1 MPDEVTFFDLVTL
14 MKIKPGITVERYGG
28 LINSSFFDGAK
39 VLGTLQQ
46 KKLISLTTA
55 MPDQNPITVTDT
67 GKQLIAEAEDRGKQ
81 EFDHLDLETLIQ
93 VSKGKSTPEDLGKSV
108 NVRPKDLA
116 MHLYRLTKQDYA
128 TYELVS
134 GNVNIMLTEKGF
146 AQSKAGMPAKPQP
159 QPPMQPQMAQQTP
172 GMGPTTAVPQPPE
185 MMNMQKPAATLSEM
199 GMTPPVPDQSG
210 QTVNAPE
217 APTPETEHK
226 SYNKRNAIIFLVII
240 LILAVIGYLYYTH
253 SISLP

>member
-46 KKLISLTTA
+46 KKLVSLTTA

-67 GKQLIAEAEDRGKQ
+67 GKQLIAEADEKAKLD
-81 EFDHLDLETLIQ
+81 FDHLDLEILIQ
-93 VSKGKSTPEDLGKSV
+93 ASKGKSNPDELGKIV

-134 GNVNIMLTEKGF
+134 GTVSIMLTEKGF
-146 AQSKAGMPAKPQP
+146 TQSKMGMPVKPQP
-159 QPPMQPQMAQQTP
+159 QP
-172 GMGPTTAVPQPPE
+172 TAEQAAAAAGQASNVPQPPE
-185 MMNMQKPAATLSEM
+185 MATMQQQMNMQPQDQMPPAAAT
-199 GMTPPVPDQSG
+199 
-210 QTVNAPE
+210 APKE
-217 APTPETEHK
+217 ETKAEQPAEHP
-226 SYNKRNAIIFLVII
+226 SHTKRNAIIFLIVLII
-240 LILAVIGYLYYTH
+240 LVAVGYLYYKHYFT
-253 SISLP
+253 L

>member
-67 GKQLIAEAEDRGKQ
+67 GKQLIAEADNRATQ
-81 EFDHLDLETLIQ
+81 EFDHLDLEILIQ
-93 VSKGKSTPEDLGKSV
+93 VSKGKSNPDDLGRGV

-134 GNVNIMLTEKGF
+134 GTVNIMLTEKGF
-146 AQSKAGMPAKPQP
+146 SQSKTGMPVKPQP
-159 QPPMQPQMAQQTP
+159 QAPQQATVTGGP
-172 GMGPTTAVPQPPE
+172 GATVPQPPE
-185 MMNMQKPAATLSEM
+185 MMTMQQQMGGAQAPMGSSSMGPAA
-199 GMTPPVPDQSG
+199 QA
-210 QTVNAPE
+210 APE
-217 APTPETEHK
+217 EAKPEQPMEHHGHT
-226 SYNKRNAIIFLVII
+226 KRNAIILLVVVII
-240 LILAVIGYLYYTH
+240 LVVVGYLYYTH
-253 SISLP
+253 TIAL